1 MASIDYT
8 SRDFDSLVVDLRR
21 RMAEAVPEWTGYD
34 QGFETLLFEN
44 YAYVGDILNFY
55 IDRMMNEAFLGSAA
69 LRESV
74 LNIAQMFGYK
84 PAQQTSAMCT
94 LTFTKTP
101 GLNENVTIPKGK
113 RVFAQVEGA
122 DPIFF
127 ETTADLTIVA
137 ANDSGTVT
145 ATEGTSVTESYV
157 GVSTGA
163 EQQAMVLYYP
173 RVIKDSVRVFTKD
186 GTIDPAT
193 GQPTLVEW
201 APFERLIDANF
212 YDRAFTTF
220 VDEQQYT
227 YIIFGDGVSG
237 QIPAVNVEVYATY
250 KHGVGAAGNIGV
262 GAVKGFFEAD
272 DITSK
277 FASVT
282 NTTSAVGGSDPE
294 TIEEMRRSI
303 PRSLRSLERAV
314 TVQDYAD
321 IAMQVAGVGLSN
333 AAALVSTNVSLYIAP
348 VGGWQV
354 DGTGADG
361 QPSTNL
367 LNIVQAY
374 VDRRK
379 MIGTSVTISGPVYV
393 PINITFS
400 VTVNG
405 GYLRTR
411 VQESVIAAVRQHL
424 AFSNRK
430 FGEIIGK
437 AAVFRAVVDV
447 PGVDYVTIT
456 AFNRDGA
463 GDDGD
468 LTMAANEI
476 AKIGTITVNA
486 TGGLVVN

>member
-1 MASIDYT
+1 MPSIDYT
-8 SRDFDSLVVDLRR
+8 SRDFNSLVTDLRR

-55 IDRMMNEAFLGSAA
+55 IDRMMNEAFLSTAA
-69 LRESV
+69 LRESI
-74 LNIAQMFGYK
+74 LNLSQMFGYK
-84 PAQQTSAMCT
+84 PSQQTSATCT
-94 LTFTKTP
+94 ITLTKTP
-101 GLNENVTIPKGK
+101 GLDETVIVPKGK

-127 ETTADLTIVA
+127 ETTTDVTILA
-137 ANDSGTVT
+137 ASPSGTVT
-145 ATEGTSVTESYV
+145 VTEGTSVSEAFV
-157 GVSTGA
+157 GVSTGT
-163 EQQAMVLYYP
+163 EQQGMTLYYP

-212 YDRAFTTF
+212 YDRAFTTY
-220 VDEQQYT
+220 VDENQYT

-250 KHGVGAAGNIGV
+250 KYGVGSLGNIGI
-262 GAVKGFFEAD
+262 GAVKGFYEAD
-272 DITSK
+272 EITAK

-282 NTTSAVGGSDPE
+282 NTTAATGGSDPE

-314 TVQDYAD
+314 TTQDYAD
-321 IAMQVAGVGLSN
+321 TCLQVAGVGLASAT
-333 AAALVSTNVSLYIAP
+333 AAISTNVTVYIAP
-348 VGGWQV
+348 TGGWQV

-367 LNIVQAY
+367 INITQAY
-374 VDRRK
+374 INKRK
-379 MIGTSVTISGPVYV
+379 MIGTTVTLAGPTYV

-405 GYLRTR
+405 AYLRSR
-411 VQESVIAAVRQHL
+411 VQDSIIAAVKSLL
-424 AFSNRK
+424 AFENRK

-437 AAVFRAVVDV
+437 AAVFRAVIDV

-468 LTMAANEI
+468 LTMAVNEI
-476 AKIGTITVNA
+476 AKVGTITVTA
-486 TGGLVVN
+486 SGGLVIS

>member
-1 MASIDYT
+1 MAPIDYT
-8 SRDFDSLVVDLRR
+8 SRDFDSLVADLRR

-55 IDRMMNEAFLGSAA
+55 IDRMMNEAFLGNAA
-69 LRESV
+69 MRESV

-84 PAQQTSAMCT
+84 PSQQTSSTCT
-94 LTFTKTP
+94 LTLTKVA
-101 GLNENVTIPKGK
+101 GLNETVTVPRGK

-127 ETTADLTIVA
+127 ETAAAVTILA
-137 ANDSGTVT
+137 ANASGTVT
-145 ATEGTSVTESYV
+145 VTEGTSITEAYV

-173 RVIKDSVRVFTKD
+173 KVIKDSVRVFTKD
-186 GTIDPAT
+186 GAIDPAT

-212 YDRAFTTF
+212 YDRAFTTY
-220 VDEQQYT
+220 VDENQYT

-237 QIPAVNVEVYATY
+237 IIPAVNVEVYATY
-250 KHGVGAAGNIGV
+250 KYGAGAAGNIGV
-262 GAVKGFFEAD
+262 GAIKGFFEAD
-272 DITSK
+272 EITSK
-277 FASVT
+277 FSSVT
-282 NTTSAVGGSDPE
+282 NTTAATGGSDPE
-294 TIEEMRRSI
+294 SIEEMRRSI

-314 TVQDYAD
+314 TTQDYAD
-321 IAMQVAGVGLSN
+321 IAMQVAGVGLTN
-333 AAALVSTNVSLYIAP
+333 ATASVSTSVMLYIAP

-361 QPSTNL
+361 QPSASL

-374 VDRRK
+374 VDKRE
-379 MIGTSVTISGPVYV
+379 MIGTTVTLAGPVYV

-400 VTVNG
+400 VTVSG
-405 GYLRTR
+405 SYLRSR
-411 VQESVIAAVRQHL
+411 VQESVIAAVRQHF
-424 AFSNRK
+424 AFSNRR
-430 FGEIIGK
+430 FAEIIGK

-476 AKIGTITVNA
+476 AKIGTIVVNA
-486 TGGLVVN
+486 TGGLVVS